1 MSTRKIVTAKGTST
15 MEVEV
20 GSLVWTGKEF
30 IKMKEEQLGS
40 LPKGFTMS
48 LGKGTGRTIAAKYPK
63 SIRKDHKG
71 GILVVAKGTKSIK
84 RQ

>member
-1 MSTRKIVTAKGTST
+1 MTTRKIVTAKGTST
-15 MEVEV
+15 IEIEV

-30 IKMKEEQLGS
+30 IKFQEDQLGA

-48 LGKGTGRTIAAKYPK
+48 LGKGTGKTIVAKYPK
-63 SIRKDHKG
+63 SIRKEHKG

>member
-1 MSTRKIVTAKGTST
+1 MPTRKIVTAKGTNT
-15 MEVEV
+15 IEVEV
-20 GSLVWTGKEF
+20 GSLVWTGSEF
-30 IKMKEEQLGS
+30 VKMQEEKIGS

-48 LGKGTGRTIAAKYPK
+48 LGKGTGKTIAAKYPK

-71 GILVVAKGTKSIK
+71 GVLVTAKGTNSIK

>member
-15 MEVEV
+15 LEIEV

-30 IKMKEEQLGS
+30 IKFQEEQLGS
-40 LPKGFTMS
+40 LPKEFTMS
-48 LGKGTGRTIAAKYPK
+48 LGKGTGKIIAAKYPK

-71 GILVVAKGTKSIK
+71 GVLIVAKGTKSIK

>member
-1 MSTRKIVTAKGTST
+1 MATRKIVTEKGTST
-15 MEVEV
+15 KEIEV

-30 IKMKEEQLGS
+30 IKFQEDQLGALS
-40 LPKGFTMS
+40 KGFTMS
-48 LGKGTGRTIAAKYPK
+48 IGKGTGKIIAAKYPK

-71 GILVVAKGTKSIK
+71 GVLIVEKGTKAIK

>member
-1 MSTRKIVTAKGTST
+1 MATRKIVTAKGTST
-15 MEVEV
+15 IEVEI

-30 IKMKEEQLGS
+30 IKMQEEQLGS

-48 LGKGTGRTIAAKYPK
+48 LGKGTGKIIAAKYPK
-63 SIRKDHKG
+63 SIRKDYRG
-71 GILVVAKGTKSIK
+71 GVLSIEKGTKAIK